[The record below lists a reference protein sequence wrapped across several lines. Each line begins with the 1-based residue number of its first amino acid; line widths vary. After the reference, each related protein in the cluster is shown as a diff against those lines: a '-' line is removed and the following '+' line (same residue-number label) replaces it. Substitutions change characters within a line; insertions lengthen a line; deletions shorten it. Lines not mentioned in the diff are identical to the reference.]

1 MTSTIKFSVKGG
13 TDPGI
18 TRPNNEDCF
27 TDQYPNYAPEVLAR
41 KGLLYI
47 VADGVGGND
56 AGEIASRMAV
66 EYTPLFY
73 YQDPNPNVR
82 ASLIAAIEEANR
94 QIYHQGL
101 GNAAQYR
108 MGTTITAV
116 VLYGTQFYV
125 ANVGDS
131 RAYLV
136 RNGKAELL
144 TRDHT
149 WVAESVAAGL
159 ILPAEAAVHS
169 QRNIITRSLGQDLMV
184 QVDCSGPFLLQ
195 LGDRLLLCTDGL
207 SDLVSSAELVAIA
220 VGFPPQ
226 KAVRQLIALARQRGA
241 PDNVTALVI
250 STVSES
256 AARPSGVRNWYRIMP
271 WVLSALILVG
281 VIFGGRAW
289 LQNVP
294 PVLPSPAPTVSGT
307 LSPTPS
313 SMLTASPMLSKAVGT
328 LELVEPADDVKFQGG
343 VSITL
348 CWKYSAELP
357 AGWQFQVVLTDEKG
371 KNSKDLA
378 KDGLTPEK
386 ADATSEY
393 SLTLPPNYLQAGVYK
408 WFVLLVDEGKE
419 ERQRSSRQFTVLPF
433 PAVTATPTFTPTL
446 TPSLTPTEPPT
457 SQPTQG
463 NGTPRPSRP

>member
-18 TRPNNEDCF
+18 TRPNNEDYF

-66 EYTPLFY
+66 EHTRLFY

-82 ASLIAAIEEANR
+82 ASLIAAIEEVNR
-94 QIYHQGL
+94 QIYRQGL
-101 GNAAQYR
+101 SNAAQHR

-149 WVAESVAAGL
+149 WVAESVTAGL
-159 ILPAEAAVHS
+159 ISPAEAAVHS
-169 QRNIITRSLGQDLMV
+169 QRHIITRSLGQDLTV

-195 LGDRLLLCTDGL
+195 PGDRLLLCTDGL
-207 SDLVSSAELVAIA
+207 SELVSSAELAAIA

-226 KAVRQLIALARQRGA
+226 EVVRQLIALARQRGA

-250 STVSES
+250 STVLES
-256 AARPSGVRNWYRIMP
+256 AARASVVRDWYRIMP

-281 VIFGGRAW
+281 VIFGGRAL

-294 PVLPSPAPTVSGT
+294 PALPSLAPMVSGAPSPIPSPT
-307 LSPTPS
+307 LTAFPTPS
-313 SMLTASPMLSKAVGT
+313 ETAGT
-328 LELVEPADDVKFQGG
+328 LELVEPADNATFQAGEP
-343 VSITL
+343 ITL
-348 CWKYSAELP
+348 RWTYNAELLSS
-357 AGWQFQVVLTDEKG
+357 WQFRVVLEKE
-371 KNSKDLA
+371 NSKFLE
-378 KDGLTPEK
+378 KDVTPEK
-386 ADATSEY
+386 ADVTSEY
-393 SLTLPPNYLQAGVYK
+393 SWVLSPNDLQAGTYK
-408 WFVLLVDEGKE
+408 WVVLLVDEGKE
-419 ERQRSSRQFTVLPF
+419 ERPRSSRQFRVLPF
-433 PAVTATPTFTPTL
+433 PTATATPTFTPML
-446 TPSLTPTEPPT
+446 TPSPMPTESPA
-457 SQPTQG
+457 SQPIEG
-463 NGTPRPSRP
+463 NVTPSPSRP

>member
-18 TRPNNEDCF
+18 TRPNNEDYF

-66 EYTPLFY
+66 EHTRLFY

-82 ASLIAAIEEANR
+82 ASLIAAIEEVNR

-101 GNAAQYR
+101 SNAAQHR

-149 WVAESVAAGL
+149 WVAESVTAGL
-159 ILPAEAAVHS
+159 ISPAEAAVHS
-169 QRNIITRSLGQDLMV
+169 QRNIITRSLGQDLTV

-195 LGDRLLLCTDGL
+195 PGDRLLLCTDGL
-207 SDLVSSAELVAIA
+207 SELVSSAELAAIA

-226 KAVRQLIALARQRGA
+226 EVVRQLIALARQRGA

-250 STVSES
+250 STVLES
-256 AARPSGVRNWYRIMP
+256 AARASVVRDWYRIMP

-281 VIFGGRAW
+281 VIFGGRAL

-294 PVLPSPAPTVSGT
+294 PALPSPVPMVSGAPSPIPSPT
-307 LSPTPS
+307 LTASPTPS
-313 SMLTASPMLSKAVGT
+313 ETAGT
-328 LELVEPADDVKFQGG
+328 LELVGPADNATFQAGEP
-343 VSITL
+343 ITL
-348 CWKYSAELP
+348 RWKYSAELLP
-357 AGWQFQVVLTDEKG
+357 SWQFQVVLTDKKDDK
-371 KNSKDLA
+371 KNLPGE
-378 KDGLTPEK
+378 GLTREHFWVLSSN
-386 ADATSEY
+386 D
-393 SLTLPPNYLQAGVYK
+393 LQAGTYK
-408 WFVLLVDEGKE
+408 WFVLLVDEGKKE
-419 ERQRSSRQFTVLPF
+419 HRRSSRRQFTVQHSST
-433 PAVTATPTFTPTL
+433 ATATPTFTPTL
-446 TPSLTPTEPPT
+446 TPSPMPTETSTPQPTETPTP
-457 SQPTQG
+457 QPTEG
-463 NGTPRPSRP
+463 NPPDHS